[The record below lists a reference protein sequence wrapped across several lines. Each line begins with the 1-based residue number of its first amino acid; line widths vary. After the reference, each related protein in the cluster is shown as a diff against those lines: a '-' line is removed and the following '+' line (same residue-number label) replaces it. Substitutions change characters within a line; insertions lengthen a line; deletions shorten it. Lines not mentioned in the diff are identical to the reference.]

1 MTSYLRNTLTYVW
14 AFLVAVT
21 VASWFIGRGHGVE
34 YHLDAAITIGVLVI
48 AAVKAQLVIRYFMEV
63 RHASAWL
70 KRTAYGWNIVLL
82 CLLLLFYGLSL
93 HA

>member
-1 MTSYLRNTLTYVW
+1 MAAYLRNTLTYVW
-14 AFLVAVT
+14 AILVVIT
-21 VASWFIGRGHGVE
+21 VAAWFIGRGHGAE
-34 YHLDAAITIGVLVI
+34 FQLDAAITIGVLVI

-70 KRTAYGWNIVLL
+70 KRTAYGWNIALL

-93 HA
+93 